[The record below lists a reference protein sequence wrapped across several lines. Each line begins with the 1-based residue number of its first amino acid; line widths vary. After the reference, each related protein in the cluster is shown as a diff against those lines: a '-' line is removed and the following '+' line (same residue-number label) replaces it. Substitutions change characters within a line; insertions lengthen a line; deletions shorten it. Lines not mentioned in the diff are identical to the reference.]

1 MGASGTEA
9 YLAGAKLGGA
19 NLSDVDLTDADMTGA
34 DLTGANLSGA
44 KLGRAN
50 LTGAD
55 LTIANLGR
63 AFFEP
68 KSLPE
73 LRRIAAAKNLE
84 LLTYDENPDA
94 LFRLRKQFED
104 VGFRDQERR
113 ITYALKW
120 REAKLSCAM
129 CTSRKVP
136 FEYQTRAILWS
147 SDSILASCASFFL
160 NKVFFDW
167 TCQYGMSPGR
177 PLVLGALLW
186 FLCSL
191 LYFGFIH
198 TSGQAGLYRV
208 YSQSVGEDPEAQRR
222 VERILPLRAGQ
233 CSP

>member
-1 MGASGTEA
+1 
-9 YLAGAKLGGA
+9 
-19 NLSDVDLTDADMTGA
+19 VDLFSAD
-34 DLTGANLSGA
+34 LSGA

-113 ITYALKW
+113 ITYALKR